1 LVEIAVLGA
10 INWDINLFVKTFPK
24 IGEEIP
30 VKTFTEVPG
39 GKAANIAV
47 AASRILGPG
56 SVSVIG
62 CLGRDQIAETQ
73 INALREEGVVTSAIK
88 LVKGDTSGRAY
99 ILIDETGHNMI
110 LTIFGANLK
119 FSPEFLECPTIKT
132 FLQSAKIIT
141 IIDSPIE
148 TIKKVT
154 SMCCKEEKIVAWDAG
169 VWSALG
175 IKPLK
180 KILQKIDY
188 LIINEVEIKNLTGIE
203 NPLASWKILSKINN
217 DIKLI
222 AKLGSSGCVIIGSN
236 KIMRINGINLRQLKL
251 KVVNTAGCGDAFTGV
266 FVASKVENF
275 SDKEALKRANLA
287 GALKA
292 TKWETRGSPVRS
304 ELEHFL
310 NLLNKKKLV
319 NCSN

>member
-1 LVEIAVLGA
+1 VCITLVKITVLGA
-10 INWDINLFVKTFPK
+10 INWDITLYVKTFPK

-30 VKTFTEVPG
+30 VNTLVEVPG

-47 AASRILGPG
+47 AASRILGAD
-56 SVSVIG
+56 SVSIIG

-73 INALREEGVVTSAIK
+73 IKTLRDEGVVTSAIK

-99 ILIDETGHNMI
+99 ILVDKTGNNMI
-110 LTIFGANLK
+110 ITLFGANLRL
-119 FSPEFLECPTIKT
+119 SPDFLECPTTKT
-132 FLQSAKIIT
+132 LLQSAKIIT
-141 IIDSPIE
+141 IIDPPIK

-154 SMCCKEEKIVAWDAG
+154 SRYSNAEKIIVWDAG

-175 IKPLK
+175 VKPLK

-188 LIINEVEIKNLTGIE
+188 LIINEVEIKNLTGIG
-203 NPLASWKILSKINN
+203 NPLASWKILSKINK

-222 AKLGSSGCVIIGSN
+222 TKLGSRGCVIIGSN
-236 KIMRINGINLRQLKL
+236 KLIRINGVNLRQLKL
-251 KVVNTAGCGDAFTGV
+251 KAVNTAGCGDAFTGV
-266 FVASKVENF
+266 FVASKIENL
-275 SDKEALKRANLA
+275 SDEESLKRANLA

-292 TKWETRGSPVRS
+292 TKRETRGSPVRS

-310 NLLNKKKLV
+310 NLLKK
-319 NCSN
+319 N